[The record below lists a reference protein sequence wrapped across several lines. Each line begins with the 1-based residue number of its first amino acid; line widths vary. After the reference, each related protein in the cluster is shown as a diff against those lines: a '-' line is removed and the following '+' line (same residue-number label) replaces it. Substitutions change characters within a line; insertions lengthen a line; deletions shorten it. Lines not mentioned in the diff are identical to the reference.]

1 MPIKGGLERFIVSR
15 KRQTA
20 PSVFSDAFPD
30 GKPLRTFPGIAF
42 VSATRK
48 LLADRSAN
56 FAVMTALC
64 TPVALALTA
73 FAIDEGSLY
82 NERRAAQSIVDLAAI
97 TAASNITNAQQA
109 VLTTLAD
116 NGITSVAV
124 QQQGATVAPT
134 ASKAVVQIVPGRYTG
149 VSTIAAGS
157 RFEAGKLPYNA
168 VQVSLKKQG
177 TLYFAGSIMAPPTLG
192 TTAIASAQPQAAFSV
207 GSRLASLNGGILNAL
222 LGGLLGGNISLSVM
236 DYNSLVSADV
246 DVLSF
251 SDALATQLHLTGVSY
266 SDVLASKATVGQ
278 IATAMANVPGLDH
291 TAKIALQT
299 MASSATNTVKIPLST
314 LIDLGSVGDLGIG
327 QKPAGLNV
335 TASALSMLTAAAAL
349 ANGTNQVAV
358 NLGAT
363 IPGLVSTTLAVA
375 IGEPMQNSAWL
386 AVGEAGT
393 VVRTAQT
400 RIKLNASVT
409 LGNSNLGGG
418 INLLAVNLPLNV
430 EVAYAEAKLTDIS
443 CPTGPSS
450 IKVSIA
456 AQPGVVAAHLANS
469 SASGFADFTKPQSF
483 SDAEIADVSLKL
495 LLINLNLLQINGQ
508 SAFAATNMTPT
519 TLTYNATDIANKTI
533 KTASTKNLTQ
543 SLTTS
548 LVNNLSLSV
557 NALGLGIDVTAL
569 LGAVKPAVTTLLNGV
584 TAPVDDLVYN
594 VLGALGVHVGEA
606 DVRVTGAS
614 CGRSVL
620 VQ

>member
-1 MPIKGGLERFIVSR
+1 M
-15 KRQTA
+15 A
-20 PSVFSDAFPD
+20 
-30 GKPLRTFPGIAF
+30 
-42 VSATRK
+42 ATRR

-56 FAVMTALC
+56 FAIMTALC

-109 VLTTLAD
+109 VLTTLGD
-116 NGITSVAV
+116 NGTTSVAV
-124 QQQGATVAPT
+124 QQQGTTVAPT
-134 ASKAVVQIVPGRYTG
+134 ATKAVVQVVPGRYTG
-149 VSTIAAGS
+149 VSSIAAGS

-177 TLYFAGSIMAPPTLG
+177 TLYFAGSIMSPPTIG
-192 TTAIASAQPQAAFSV
+192 TTAIAGAQPQAAFSV
-207 GSRLASLNGGILNAL
+207 GSRLASLNGGLLNAL

-236 DYNSLVSADV
+236 DYNSLISADV

-251 SDALATQLHLTGVSY
+251 TDALATQLHLTGVSY

-278 IATAMANVPGLDH
+278 IATAMANVPGLDR

-299 MASSATNTVKIPLST
+299 MASSATSTVKFPLSS
-314 LIDLGSVGDLGIG
+314 LVDLGSVGSLGFG
-327 QKPAGLNV
+327 QQPAGLSV
-335 TASALSMLTAAAAL
+335 DASALSMLTAAAAL

-363 IPGLVSTTLAVA
+363 VPGLTLTTLAIA
-375 IGEPMQNSAWL
+375 IGEPMQNSPWL

-409 LGNSNLGGG
+409 AGTPNLGGG
-418 INLLAVNLPLNV
+418 IKLLAVNLPLNV

-443 CPTGPSS
+443 CPTGAAS

-456 AQPGVVAAHLANS
+456 AQPGVVEAHLANS
-469 SASGFADFTKPQSF
+469 NASGFADFTQPQSF
-483 SDAEIADVSLKL
+483 SNADIADLRL
-495 LLINLNLLQINGQ
+495 ALIPLLQVTGS
-508 SAFAATNMTPT
+508 SAFSVTNMAPT
-519 TLTYNATDIANKTI
+519 NLTFSATDITNKTI
-533 KTASTKNLTQ
+533 KTVSTKNLTQ

-548 LVNNLSLSV
+548 LVNNLSLTV
-557 NALGLGIDVTAL
+557 NALGLGIDLTAL
-569 LGAVKPAVTTLLNGV
+569 LGTVKPAVTTLLNSV
-584 TAPVDDLVYN
+584 TAPVDDLVYD

-606 DVRVTGAS
+606 DVRVTGAT

>member
-1 MPIKGGLERFIVSR
+1 MRAKRGL
-15 KRQTA
+15 
-20 PSVFSDAFPD
+20 
-30 GKPLRTFPGIAF
+30 IA
-42 VSATRK
+42 ATRK

-124 QQQGATVAPT
+124 QQQGTTVAPT
-134 ASKAVVQIVPGRYTG
+134 ATKAVVQIVPGRYTG

-207 GSRLASLNGGILNAL
+207 GSRLASLNGGVLNAL
-222 LGGLLGGNISLSVM
+222 LGGLLGGNGISLSVM

-251 SDALATQLHLTGVSY
+251 TDALATQLHLTGVSY
-266 SDVLASKATVGQ
+266 SDVLASKATIGQ
-278 IATAMANVPGLDH
+278 IATAMANVPGLDR

-299 MASSATNTVKIPLST
+299 MASSATNTAKIPLGT
-314 LIDLGSVGDLGIG
+314 LIDLGSVGDLGLG

-363 IPGLVSTTLAVA
+363 IPGLASTTLAIA

-418 INLLAVNLPLNV
+418 TSLVAVHLPLNV

-456 AQPGVVAAHLANS
+456 AQPGVVSAHLANS

-483 SDAEIADVSLKL
+483 SDADIADLKL
-495 LLINLNLLQINGQ
+495 LLAPVLQVTGS
-508 SAFAATNMTPT
+508 SAFSVTNMTPT
-519 TLTYNATDIANKTI
+519 TLTYNATDIANKAI
-533 KTASTKNLTQ
+533 KTVSTKNLTQ

-548 LVNNLSLSV
+548 LVDNLTLSV
-557 NALGLGIDVTAL
+557 NALGLGLDLTAL
-569 LGAVKPAVTTLLNGV
+569 LGTVKPAVTTLLNGV
-584 TAPVDDLVYN
+584 TAPVDSLVYN
-594 VLGALGVHVGEA
+594 VLGALGVRVGEA
-606 DVRVTGAS
+606 DVRVTGAT

>member
-1 MPIKGGLERFIVSR
+1 MRAKGGL
-15 KRQTA
+15 
-20 PSVFSDAFPD
+20 
-30 GKPLRTFPGIAF
+30 IA
-42 VSATRK
+42 ATRK

-82 NERRAAQSIVDLAAI
+82 NERRAAQLIVDLAAI

-109 VLTTLAD
+109 VLATLAD

-124 QQQGATVAPT
+124 QQQGTTVAPT
-134 ASKAVVQIVPGRYTG
+134 ATKAVVQIVPGRYTG

-222 LGGLLGGNISLSVM
+222 LGGLLGGNGISLSVM

-246 DVLSF
+246 DILSF
-251 SDALATQLHLTGVSY
+251 TDALATQLHLTGVSY
-266 SDVLASKATVGQ
+266 SDVLASKATIGQ
-278 IATAMANVPGLDH
+278 IATAMANVPGLDR

-314 LIDLGSVGDLGIG
+314 LIDLGSVGDLGLG

-335 TASALSMLTAAAAL
+335 TSSALSMLTAAAAL

-358 NLGAT
+358 DLGAT
-363 IPGLVSTTLAVA
+363 IPGLASTTLAIA

-400 RIKLNASVT
+400 RIKLNANVT
-409 LGNSNLGGG
+409 LGNPNLGGG
-418 INLLAVNLPLNV
+418 TSLVAVHLPLNV

-450 IKVSIA
+450 IKVSIV
-456 AQPGVVAAHLANS
+456 AQPGVVSAHLANS

-483 SDAEIADVSLKL
+483 SDADIADLKP
-495 LLINLNLLQINGQ
+495 LLIPVLQVTGS
-508 SAFAATNMTPT
+508 SAFSVTNMTPT
-519 TLTYNATDIANKTI
+519 NLTYNATDIANKAT
-533 KTASTKNLTQ
+533 KTVSTKNLTQ

-548 LVNNLSLSV
+548 LVNNLTLSI
-557 NALGLGIDVTAL
+557 NALGLGIDLTAL
-569 LGAVKPAVTTLLNGV
+569 LGTVKPAVTTLLNGV
-584 TAPVDDLVYN
+584 TAPVDSLVYN
-594 VLGALGVHVGEA
+594 VLGALGVRVGEA

>member
-1 MPIKGGLERFIVSR
+1 MMSIKGGLM
-15 KRQTA
+15 A
-20 PSVFSDAFPD
+20 
-30 GKPLRTFPGIAF
+30 
-42 VSATRK
+42 ATRR
-48 LLADRSAN
+48 LVADRSAN

-97 TAASNITNAQQA
+97 TAASNIPNAQQA

-124 QQQGATVAPT
+124 QQQGTNVAPT
-134 ASKAVVQIVPGRYTG
+134 ATKAVVQIVPGRYTG
-149 VSTIAAGS
+149 VSTIAAGN

-192 TTAIASAQPQAAFSV
+192 TTAIASAQPQAAFSI

-222 LGGLLGGNISLSVM
+222 IGSLLGGNISLSVM
-236 DYNSLVSADV
+236 DYNSLISADV

-251 SDALATQLHLTGVSY
+251 VDQLAVQLRLTGVSY

-278 IATAMANVPGLDH
+278 IATAMANVPGLDR

-314 LIDLGSVGDLGIG
+314 LVDLGSVGGLGLG
-327 QKPAGLNV
+327 QKPAGLSV
-335 TASALSMLTAAAAL
+335 EASALSMLTAAAAL

-363 IPGLVSTTLAVA
+363 IPGLASTTLAIA
-375 IGEPMQNSAWL
+375 IGEPMQNSPWL
-386 AVGEAGT
+386 AVGESGT

-409 LGNSNLGGG
+409 VGNSNLGGG

-430 EVAYAEAKLTDIS
+430 EVAYAEAKLTDIT

-456 AQPGVVAAHLANS
+456 TQPGVVEAHLADSN
-469 SASGFADFTKPQSF
+469 ASGFADFTKPQSF

-495 LLINLNLLQINGQ
+495 LLINLNLLQIKGS
-508 SAFAATNMTPT
+508 SAFSITNMAPT
-519 TLTYNATDIANKTI
+519 TLTYSATDIANKAI
-533 KTASTKNLTQ
+533 KTVSTRNLTQ

-548 LVNNLSLSV
+548 LINKLSLSV
-557 NALGLGIDVTAL
+557 NALGLGLDVTAL

-584 TAPVDDLVYN
+584 TAPVDSLVYN
-594 VLGALGVHVGEA
+594 VLGTLGVHVGEA
-606 DVRVTGAS
+606 DVRVTGAT

>member
-1 MPIKGGLERFIVSR
+1 MG
-15 KRQTA
+15 
-20 PSVFSDAFPD
+20 
-30 GKPLRTFPGIAF
+30 
-42 VSATRK
+42 ATRR
-48 LLADRSAN
+48 LIADRRAN

-73 FAIDEGSLY
+73 FAVDEGSLY
-82 NERRAAQSIVDLAAI
+82 NERRAAQSIIDLAAI
-97 TAASNITNAQQA
+97 TAAAHINNAEQA
-109 VLTTLAD
+109 VLTTLKD

-124 QQQGATVAPT
+124 QQKGTTVAPNAT
-134 ASKAVVQIVPGRYTG
+134 KAVVQVVPGRYSG
-149 VSTIAAGS
+149 VSSIAAGS

-177 TLYFAGSIMAPPTLG
+177 TLYFAASMMAPPVIG
-192 TTAIASAQPQAAFSV
+192 TTATASAQPEAAFSV
-207 GSRLASLNGGILNAL
+207 GSRLASVNGGVLNAL

-236 DYNSLVSADV
+236 DYNSLISADV

-251 SDALATQLHLTGVSY
+251 TDALATQLHLTGVTY

-278 IATAMANVPGLDH
+278 IATAIANVPGLDH
-291 TAKIALQT
+291 TAKLALQT
-299 MASSATNTVKIPLST
+299 MASSATNSVKIPLSH
-314 LIDLGSVGDLGIG
+314 LIDLGSVGSLGIG
-327 QKPAGLNV
+327 QKPAGLSIA
-335 TASALSMLTAAAAL
+335 ASALSMLTAAAAL

-363 IPGLVSTTLAVA
+363 IPGLTSTTLNIA
-375 IGEPMQNSAWL
+375 IGEPPQSSPWL
-386 AVGEAGT
+386 AVGELGT

-409 LGNSNLGGG
+409 VGTPNLGGG
-418 INLLAVNLPLNV
+418 IKLLAVNLPLNI

-450 IKVSIA
+450 IKVTIA

-469 SASGFADFTKPQSF
+469 NASGFADFSKPQSF
-483 SDAEIADVSLKL
+483 SNADITDLKL
-495 LLINLNLLQINGQ
+495 LLIPLLQATGS
-508 SAFAATNMTPT
+508 SAFSVTNMAPT
-519 TLTYNATDIANKTI
+519 NLTFSASDIASKAI
-533 KTASTKNLTQ
+533 KTVSTKNLTQ

-548 LVNNLSLSV
+548 LVNNLSLTA
-557 NALGLGIDVTAL
+557 NALGLGLDVTAL
-569 LGAVKPAVTTLLNGV
+569 LGTVKPAVTTLLNGV
-584 TAPVDDLVYN
+584 TAPVDDLLYN

-606 DVRVTGAS
+606 DVRVTGAT

>member
-1 MPIKGGLERFIVSR
+1 MSIKGGLM
-15 KRQTA
+15 A
-20 PSVFSDAFPD
+20 
-30 GKPLRTFPGIAF
+30 
-42 VSATRK
+42 ATRR
-48 LLADRSAN
+48 LVADRSAN

-124 QQQGATVAPT
+124 QQQGTNVAPT
-134 ASKAVVQIVPGRYTG
+134 ATKAVVQIVPGHYTG
-149 VSTIAAGS
+149 VSTIAAGN

-222 LGGLLGGNISLSVM
+222 IGSLLGGNISLSAM
-236 DYNSLVSADV
+236 DYNSLISADI

-251 SDALATQLHLTGVSY
+251 VDQLAVQLRLTGVSY

-278 IATAMANVPGLDH
+278 IATAMANVPGLDR

-299 MASSATNTVKIPLST
+299 MAASATNTVKIPLST
-314 LIDLGSVGDLGIG
+314 LVDLGSVGSLGLG
-327 QKPAGLNV
+327 QKPAGLSV
-335 TASALSMLTAAAAL
+335 DASALSMLTAAAAL

-363 IPGLVSTTLAVA
+363 IPGLASTTLAIA
-375 IGEPMQNSAWL
+375 IGEPMQNSPWL

-409 LGNSNLGGG
+409 VANSNLGGG

-430 EVAYAEAKLTDIS
+430 EVAYAEAKLTDIT

-456 AQPGVVAAHLANS
+456 AQPGVVEAHLADSN
-469 SASGFADFTKPQSF
+469 ASGFADFTKPQSF

-495 LLINLNLLQINGQ
+495 LLINLNLLQIKGS
-508 SAFAATNMTPT
+508 SAFSITNMAPT
-519 TLTYNATDIANKTI
+519 TLTYSATDIANKAV
-533 KTASTKNLTQ
+533 KTVSTKNLTQ

-557 NALGLGIDVTAL
+557 NALGLGLDVTAL
-569 LGAVKPAVTTLLNGV
+569 LGTVKPAVTTLLNGV
-584 TAPVDDLVYN
+584 TAPVDSLVYN
-594 VLGALGVHVGEA
+594 VLGTLGVHVGEA
-606 DVRVTGAS
+606 DVRVTGAT

>member
-1 MPIKGGLERFIVSR
+1 MMPVKGGLM
-15 KRQTA
+15 A
-20 PSVFSDAFPD
+20 
-30 GKPLRTFPGIAF
+30 
-42 VSATRK
+42 ATRR
-48 LLADRSAN
+48 LVADRSAN

-64 TPVALALTA
+64 APVALALTA

-97 TAASNITNAQQA
+97 AAASNITNAQQA

-124 QQQGATVAPT
+124 QQQGTTVAPT
-134 ASKAVVQIVPGRYTG
+134 ATKAVVQIVPGRYTG

-168 VQVSLKKQG
+168 VQVSLKKRG

-251 SDALATQLHLTGVSY
+251 TDALATQLHLTGVSY
-266 SDVLASKATVGQ
+266 SDVLASKATIGQ
-278 IATAMANVPGLDH
+278 IATAMANVPGLDR

-327 QKPAGLNV
+327 QKPAGLSVN
-335 TASALSMLTAAAAL
+335 ASALTMLTAAAAL

-363 IPGLVSTTLAVA
+363 IPGLASTTLAIA

-430 EVAYAEAKLTDIS
+430 EVAYAEAKLTDIT

-456 AQPGVVAAHLANS
+456 AQPGVVVAHLANS
-469 SASGFADFTKPQSF
+469 SASGFADFTKPQTF

-495 LLINLNLLQINGQ
+495 LLINLNLLQITGS
-508 SAFAATNMTPT
+508 SAFSATNMTPT
-519 TLTYNATDIANKTI
+519 TLTYNATDIANKAI
-533 KTASTKNLTQ
+533 KTVSTKNLTQ

-548 LVNNLSLSV
+548 LVNKLSLSV
-557 NALGLGIDVTAL
+557 NALGLGLDVTAL
-569 LGAVKPAVTTLLNGV
+569 LGTVKPAVTTLLNGV
-584 TAPVDDLVYN
+584 TAPVDSLLYN
-594 VLGALGVHVGEA
+594 VLGALGVRVGEA
-606 DVRVTGAS
+606 DVRVTGAT

>member
-1 MPIKGGLERFIVSR
+1 M
-15 KRQTA
+15 A
-20 PSVFSDAFPD
+20 
-30 GKPLRTFPGIAF
+30 
-42 VSATRK
+42 ATRR

-109 VLTTLAD
+109 VLTTLSD

-124 QQQGATVAPT
+124 QQQGTTVAPT

-149 VSTIAAGS
+149 VSTVAAGS

-177 TLYFAGSIMAPPTLG
+177 TLYFAGSIMSPPTLG

-207 GSRLASLNGGILNAL
+207 GSRLASLNGGILNVL

-236 DYNSLVSADV
+236 DYNSLISADV

-251 SDALATQLHLTGVSY
+251 TDALATQLHLTGVSY
-266 SDVLASKATVGQ
+266 TDVLTSKATIGQ
-278 IATAMANVPGLDH
+278 IATAMANVPGLDR

-314 LIDLGSVGDLGIG
+314 FIDLGSVGDLGIG

-349 ANGTNQVAV
+349 ANGSNDVAV

-363 IPGLVSTTLAVA
+363 IPGLTSTTLAIA

-386 AVGEAGT
+386 TVGELGT

-409 LGNSNLGGG
+409 LGNANLGGG
-418 INLLAVNLPLNV
+418 IKLLAVNLPLNV

-450 IKVSIA
+450 VKVSIA
-456 AQPGVVAAHLANS
+456 AQPGIVEAHLAKS

-495 LLINLNLLQINGQ
+495 LLIKLNLLQING
-508 SAFAATNMTPT
+508 SSYFAVTNMTPT
-519 TLTYNATDIANKTI
+519 TLTYNATDIANKAI
-533 KTASTKNLTQ
+533 KTVSTKNLTQ

-557 NALGLGIDVTAL
+557 NALGLGLDVTAL
-569 LGAVKPAVTTLLNGV
+569 LGTVKPAVTTLLNGV
-584 TAPVDDLVYN
+584 TAPVDSLVYN
-594 VLGALGVHVGEA
+594 VLGALGVRVGEA
-606 DVRVTGAS
+606 DVRVTGAT

>member
-1 MPIKGGLERFIVSR
+1 M
-15 KRQTA
+15 A
-20 PSVFSDAFPD
+20 
-30 GKPLRTFPGIAF
+30 
-42 VSATRK
+42 ATRR
-48 LLADRSAN
+48 LVADRSAN

-64 TPVALALTA
+64 APVALALTA

-97 TAASNITNAQQA
+97 AAASNITNAQQA

-124 QQQGATVAPT
+124 QQQGTTVAPT
-134 ASKAVVQIVPGRYTG
+134 ATKAVVQIVPGRYTG

-168 VQVSLKKQG
+168 VQVSLKKRG

-251 SDALATQLHLTGVSY
+251 TDALATQLHLTGVSY
-266 SDVLASKATVGQ
+266 SDVLASKATIGQ
-278 IATAMANVPGLDH
+278 IATAMANVPGLDR

-327 QKPAGLNV
+327 QKPAGLSVN
-335 TASALSMLTAAAAL
+335 ASALTMLTAAAAL

-363 IPGLVSTTLAVA
+363 IPGLASTTLAIA

-430 EVAYAEAKLTDIS
+430 EVAYAEAKLTDIT

-456 AQPGVVAAHLANS
+456 AQPGVVVAHLANS
-469 SASGFADFTKPQSF
+469 SASGFADFTKPQTF

-495 LLINLNLLQINGQ
+495 LLINLNLLQITGS
-508 SAFAATNMTPT
+508 SAFSATNMTPT
-519 TLTYNATDIANKTI
+519 TLTYNATDIANKAI
-533 KTASTKNLTQ
+533 KTVSTKNLTQ

-548 LVNNLSLSV
+548 LVNKLSLSV
-557 NALGLGIDVTAL
+557 NALGLGLDVTAL
-569 LGAVKPAVTTLLNGV
+569 LGTVKPAVTTLLNGV
-584 TAPVDDLVYN
+584 TAPVDSLLYN
-594 VLGALGVHVGEA
+594 VLGALGVRVGEA
-606 DVRVTGAS
+606 DVRVTGAT